1 MKRALLVN
9 TMATAVMGLAIASGC
24 ASSNANKASRE
35 SAGTLRF
42 SETQEVAV
50 ELAENILKN
59 PRYQRFRTQATER
72 GEEITIALLEPVK
85 VDGDDFTGDFRRKID
100 ELFDAVPEVF
110 LQRDVGEF
118 RRVNVAGGNPEAVLR
133 SKLDV
138 FDNQDTS
145 PEFNQRTGDVTTGG
159 KAKAVL
165 AMEVIGKRD
174 RVAKRSGGFE
184 YDYVLR
190 VKISDLVR
198 KTDIYSGS
206 VQLNK

>member
-1 MKRALLVN
+1 MKICLAVSIAIL
-9 TMATAVMGLAIASGC
+9 TAGISFAAGC
-24 ASSNANKASRE
+24 ASSNANKASRD

-42 SETQEVAV
+42 SETKEVAV
-50 ELAENILKN
+50 ELAEDILKS
-59 PRYQRFRTQATER
+59 PRYQRFRAQATDR
-72 GEEITIALLEPVK
+72 GEEVTIALLEPVK

-118 RRVNVAGGNPEAVLR
+118 RRVNIAGVDPDAVLR

-174 RVAKRSGGFE
+174 RVAKKGGGFE
-184 YDYVLR
+184 YDYILR

-198 KTDIYSGS
+198 KTDVYSGS

>member
-1 MKRALLVN
+1 MKSRLAGGVAVFAL
-9 TMATAVMGLAIASGC
+9 GIPLAAGC
-24 ASSNANKASRE
+24 ASSNANKASRDF
-35 SAGTLRF
+35 AGTLRF
-42 SETQEVAV
+42 SETREVAV
-50 ELAENILKN
+50 ELAEDILKS
-59 PRYQRFRTQATER
+59 PRYQRFRALATDR
-72 GEEITIALLEPVK
+72 GEEVTIALLEPVK

-118 RRVNVAGGNPEAVLR
+118 RRVNLAGGDPDAVLR

>member
-1 MKRALLVN
+1 MKIRLAVGIAIL
-9 TMATAVMGLAIASGC
+9 TAGVSFSAGC
-24 ASSNANKASRE
+24 ASSNANRASRD

-42 SETQEVAV
+42 SETKEVAV
-50 ELAENILKN
+50 ELAEDILKSR
-59 PRYQRFRTQATER
+59 RYQRFRSQAMDR
-72 GEEITIALLEPVK
+72 DEEVTIALLWPVE
-85 VDGDDFTGDFRRKID
+85 VDGDDYTGDFRRKID

-118 RRVNVAGGNPEAVLR
+118 RKVNIDGKNPDAVLR

-174 RVAKRSGGFE
+174 RVAKRGGGFE

-198 KTDIYSGS
+198 KTDVYSGS